1 MTLLNGINQLLLFV
15 FLVMGIAVLSWHL
28 TEKITGFFRLRRKKQ
43 NETNNRQTLQTHL
56 TQMPMVTQ
64 APMQIPFYQQ
74 PLPPPQPPVMYDPA
88 PPPPQGY
95 YYEQH
100 QPYAYEEQAQMAR
113 PPMRAFHSSESI
125 SNEEGYDEAKKGNN
139 YRDFVAKNFK

>member
-28 TEKITGFFRLRRKKQ
+28 TEKITGFFRRRKVKQ
-43 NETNNRQTLQTHL
+43 NESNNRQTLQNHL
-56 TQMPMVTQ
+56 TQMPMITQ
-64 APMQIPFYQQ
+64 APMQIPYYQQ
-74 PLPPPQPPVMYDPA
+74 QAPQQPMMYDPA

-100 QPYAYEEQAQMAR
+100 AAHAYEEQAQMAR
-113 PPMRAFHSSESI
+113 PPMRAFHTAEVI
-125 SNEEGYDEAKKGNN
+125 TGEEGYDEVKKGNN
-139 YRDFVAKNFK
+139 YRDFIAKNFK